1 MFLLGRALAMES
13 GRTRVF
19 SYISIALSL
28 VLSIVVYKT
37 YMYHVELR
45 SIFNKVSKEQYKKSQ
60 EFKNQALIENSIDCD
75 KSIVADKNVV
85 RATGAHNAW
94 RPIQEAVKDTVVQ
107 VFSQIAEFDFKQPY
121 KTPKQY
127 TSTGSGFFINKSGD
141 IITNFHVV
149 DQAKSIWIQVPSLG
163 KRIID
168 VEVVGV
174 SPDRDIALLRLTPE
188 SKLIVKKE
196 LEKMPYLVLGNSD
209 LIRRS
214 DEVMALGYPLGQQSL
229 KSTTGVISGREGNL
243 IQMSAAVNPGNSGGP
258 LLNVNGEVVGINSA
272 AIMSAQNVGYIIPV
286 NELKV
291 VLNDLYKVKLLRK
304 PFLGVLFANGTESL
318 TEYLGNPKPGGCYV
332 TEVIENSTLQKA
344 GVKRGDMIYEINRN
358 KIDVYGDMTVDWSED
373 KISLVD
379 YVARLSVGQDVNL
392 LVYREGKRK
401 DFTVKFGQGNLPAV
415 HRVYPGFENIDYEV
429 FAGMVVMELTMN
441 HVQQFAKDAPGLLQ
455 YMEVKNQA
463 QKALIIT
470 HIFPTSEVYRIRTL
484 QPGATLNEINGVK
497 VETLKDFRNAIAKVD
512 SGMFTMLASDQVS
525 RASDNVFVVLP
536 FDKILHDEPIL
547 AADYRYDISKNV
559 EQLIAQNMKKHVKPG
574 VLGLEKSGKAGS
586 AKVVA

>member
-1 MFLLGRALAMES
+1 MES
-13 GRTRVF
+13 GRTRIF
-19 SYISIALSL
+19 SYISISLSI
-28 VLSIVVYKT
+28 VLSFVVYKT
-37 YMYHVELR
+37 YLYHIELR
-45 SIFNKVSKEQYKKSQ
+45 SMLYKVSKEQSQ
-60 EFKNQALIENSIDCD
+60 KASGFKNQSLIENNID
-75 KSIVADKNVV
+75 IDKNITKIV
-85 RATGAHNAW
+85 GKNNAW

-121 KTPKQY
+121 KTPRQY

-174 SPDRDIALLRLTPE
+174 SPDRDIALLRLKPE
-188 SKLIVKKE
+188 SKAIVIKE
-196 LEKMPYLVLGNSD
+196 LEKIPYLVLGNSD

-229 KSTTGVISGREGNL
+229 KSTTGVISGREGNM
-243 IQMSAAVNPGNSGGP
+243 IQMSAAINPGNSGGP
-258 LLNVNGEVVGINSA
+258 LLNSNGEVIGINSA
-272 AIMSAQNVGYIIPV
+272 AITSAQNVGYIIPV

-304 PFLGVLFANGTESL
+304 PFLGVLFTNSTESL

-344 GVKRGDMIYEINRN
+344 GVKRGDMIYEINEN
-358 KIDVYGDMTVDWSED
+358 KIDVYGDMTVNWSED

-379 YVARLSVGQDVNL
+379 YVSRLSVGQDVNL
-392 LVYREGKRK
+392 VVYRKGTRK
-401 DFTVKFGQGNLPAV
+401 DLTVKFSQGNLPAV

-429 FAGMVVMELTMN
+429 FAGMVFMELTMN
-441 HVQQFAKDAPGLLQ
+441 HVQLLAKDAPGLLR
-455 YMEVKNQA
+455 YAEVKNQA
-463 QKALIIT
+463 EKTLIIT

-484 QPGATLNEINGVK
+484 LPGATLNEVNGIK
-497 VETLKDFRNAIAKVD
+497 VETLKDFRNAIAKVEGD
-512 SGMFTMLASDQVS
+512 KFTMLASDQVS
-525 RASDNVFVVLP
+525 RASDNVFIVLP
-536 FDKILHDEPIL
+536 FDKVLHDEAIL
-547 AADYRYDISKNV
+547 ANDYRYDISKNV
-559 EQLIAQNMKKHVKPG
+559 EQLIAQNTKQNTKNKD
-574 VLGLEKSGKAGS
+574 KN
-586 AKVVA
+586 KVVA